1 MTPHEGDYLRTMQE
15 NPRKPGEALYEYME
29 RTRVLVSK
37 PRPKLTLVRDRE
49 PGEDDE

>member
-1 MTPHEGDYLRTMQE
+1 MQE
-15 NPRKPGEALYEYME
+15 NPRKKDEPLEDWME

-37 PRPKLTLVRDRE
+37 PKLTLVRDRE